1 MSKHVQDMSM
11 EERDELIKKLAA
23 DLKECNLSDV
33 PIKFYRE
40 TVCSVAQDDVA
51 DKMEI
56 KIEKKLPEE
65 KEDDIKKFKEKAK
78 EHLDGKVDGV
88 SMTGLKCEV
97 GPGSQYKT
105 ITKIVPVKGGEPMD
119 LEHKEGEVWLIDFWA
134 TWCPPC
140 QRPMQH
146 NQDMLAKRNAE
157 WGDKLK
163 IIGISIDQTKEAVD
177 KHVESKGW
185 TSVKHY
191 WRGESDCSQVY
202 GVQGVPHVMI
212 IDKQGKIAFKGHP
225 ATRQDLEKD
234 FDQLLKGDEPLTGQ
248 GTASQAKPG
257 QGDEDED
264 GKMKDDLDCKEIN
277 EEIDAFKKVA
287 KEDLQ
292 KDEAL
297 KALAKEMPRSFC
309 VMVFSNG
316 FDPSTEKWKGTFT
329 NYRVL
334 VGKQDSIDQLKKAM
348 DEKVAKGKYEIE
360 MQEHAL

>member
-1 MSKHVQDMSM
+1 MG
-11 EERDELIKKLAA
+11 
-23 DLKECNLSDV
+23 
-33 PIKFYRE
+33 E

-51 DKMEI
+51 DKIAIM
-56 KIEKKLPEE
+56 IEKKLPEE
-65 KEDDIKKFKEKAK
+65 KQESIDKFKAKAK

-88 SMTGLKCEV
+88 DMKGLKCEI
-97 GPGSQYKT
+97 GPGSMYKT
-105 ITKIVPVKGGEPMD
+105 IKGVVEQKGGEPVD
-119 LEHKEGEVWLIDFWA
+119 LEHKQGEVWLVDFWA

-146 NQDMLAKRNAE
+146 NQDMLQKRGAE

-163 IIGISIDQTKEAVD
+163 IIGISIDQTREAVD

-191 WRGESDCSQVY
+191 WRSESDCSSVY

-212 IDKQGKIAFKGHP
+212 IDKEGKIAFKGHP

-248 GTASQAKPG
+248 GTASAAKAG
-257 QGDEDED
+257 AGGDDDDED
-264 GKMKDDLDCKEIN
+264 GKQKDDLDTKEIN
-277 EEIDAFKKVA
+277 EEMDAFKKVA
-287 KEDLQ
+287 KDDLQ
-292 KDEAL
+292 KDETL

-316 FDPSTEKWKGTFT
+316 YTPNTQKWKGSFT